1 MAVKNR
7 ENASIQE
14 IWDVQ
19 RALGG
24 EKRGWHPYFRMNDR
38 EESEFEMLDERPGS
52 VEDWGRPELED
63 ETKNIG
69 DAIEEYLAER
79 YWMEEVDDGAVD
91 VVVTEGPFS
100 GVPVQAKGA
109 AVLVTQ
115 GEGRDGRMYSRPGGF
130 YMREDRMEELADEEE
145 AILYTAVH
153 HPQWEF
159 EEEPDAPVIEIN
171 EEVDSAVIGELAF
184 PAADV
189 YEATDFDSDGKK
201 YWNWDKAYGERPDTR
216 KTVERWYD
224 DTFLQARTG

>member
-1 MAVKNR
+1 MSMETLQK
-7 ENASIQE
+7 ASVQKIWRVQE
-14 IWDVQ
+14 
-19 RALGG
+19 ALGG
-24 EKRGWHPYFRMNDR
+24 EKIGWHPYYRMNDR
-38 EESEFEMLDERPGS
+38 EEKEFEMLDTRPES

-69 DAIEEYLAER
+69 DAVERYLADR

-91 VVVTEGPFS
+91 LVVTEGPFS

-115 GEGRDGRMYSRPGGF
+115 GEGEDGEMYSRPGGF
-130 YMREDRMEELADEEE
+130 YMREDRMSELAEEEE

-171 EEVDSAVIGELAF
+171 EEVDSAVIGELAL
-184 PAADV
+184 PAEQV
-189 YEATDFDSDGKK
+189 YDATDFNSDGKK
-201 YWNWDKAYGERPDTR
+201 YWNWQKAYGERPETS
-216 KTVERWYD
+216 KTVEEWYD